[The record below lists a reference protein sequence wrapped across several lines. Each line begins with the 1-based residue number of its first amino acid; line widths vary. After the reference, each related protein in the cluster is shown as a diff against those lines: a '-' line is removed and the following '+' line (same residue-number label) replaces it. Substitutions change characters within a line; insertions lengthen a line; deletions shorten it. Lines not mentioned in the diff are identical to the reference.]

1 MTTLI
6 PLPMTDAPTYCY
18 PGWPRLP
25 HPGTIILMIS
35 AIINHCNRNPC
46 LQVRTSMSHS
56 EVQHFGVS
64 KRFNASQNN

>member
-25 HPGTIILMIS
+25 YPGPIILNDS
-35 AIINHCNRNPC
+35 IIETARLC

-56 EVQHFGVS
+56 EVQHFEVS